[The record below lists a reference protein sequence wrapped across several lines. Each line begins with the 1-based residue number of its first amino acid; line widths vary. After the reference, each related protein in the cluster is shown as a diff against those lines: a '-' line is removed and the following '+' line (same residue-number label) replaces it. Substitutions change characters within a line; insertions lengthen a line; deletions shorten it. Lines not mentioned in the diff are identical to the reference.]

1 MKFGKRT
8 ASLMITGLCLTGL
21 AYVQMSC
28 QNKSKTETAE
38 TTAAADSAKTTAEA
52 GDFPLQT
59 LDGKT
64 TNLSALKGKVVFMN
78 VWATWCPPCRAELPD
93 IEKLYKKMQ
102 GKPVEF
108 VMLTVDEDL
117 QAARDFMK
125 KEGFSF
131 PVYAPTGDLP
141 KQFETQAIPVTFLID
156 ADGKIVY
163 RNEGMANY
171 NSDEFVEQV
180 MTLLP
185 K

>member
-1 MKFGKRT
+1 MNARKST
-8 ASLMITGLCLTGL
+8 VSALAVLVCSTGLFLMG
-21 AYVQMSC
+21 C
-28 QNKSKTETAE
+28 QSSPKAENTENKTAE
-38 TTAAADSAKTTAEA
+38 SAQTATTEA

-64 TNLSALKGKVVFMN
+64 VNLSELKGKVVFMN

-108 VMLTVDEDL
+108 VMLTVDEEL
-117 QAARDFMK
+117 QAARDFIK
-125 KEGFSF
+125 KEGYSF
-131 PVYAPTGDLP
+131 PVYAPTGPLP
-141 KQFETQAIPVTFLID
+141 KAFETQAIPVTFVID
-156 ADGKIVY
+156 ANGKIVD

-171 NSDEFVEQV
+171 NSDEFVAHL
-180 MTLLP
+180 TSLLP